1 MAVVIPGIAV
11 TLLIAPAALG
21 LGWAAQPLAALLVA
35 ALCGLG
41 VALTQPPQSP
51 GSPLADARRV
61 VVLICVL
68 AAAAGLSG
76 ALATRDMTLTSLAI
90 ATACGLVGVRG
101 QGRTDRIIGWL
112 VTGVAGHLLAL
123 VLGRVADLP
132 VYQSAFLVAGV
143 AAGLLLLAALLPQL
157 RTREAL
163 SESVTVEATAY
174 AGAFFALLLASRSQP
189 YLAVFCTAWGVV
201 LGVAAARPDRSV
213 LYRRTLTW
221 FAVAHEVAAWWLY
234 LHLSGVHVIEAYSL
248 AVAVGA
254 LVIGWLETRRR
265 PELSSWAAYG
275 VALVAAFLP
284 SLTLLLDGGDS
295 SVWRRILLIT
305 GAAGTVAFGSLRR
318 QEAPIVIGGAALV
331 IAALYELWVFSTA
344 ALLGAVLA
352 LVAAMLVALGAGT
365 EQRRRRSEQL
375 RGARARL
382 R

>member
-1 MAVVIPGIAV
+1 M
-11 TLLIAPAALG
+11 
-21 LGWAAQPLAALLVA
+21 
-35 ALCGLG
+35 
-41 VALTQPPQSP
+41 
-51 GSPLADARRV
+51 
-61 VVLICVL
+61 
-68 AAAAGLSG
+68 
-76 ALATRDMTLTSLAI
+76 
-90 ATACGLVGVRG
+90 
-101 QGRTDRIIGWL
+101 
-112 VTGVAGHLLAL
+112 
-123 VLGRVADLP
+123 
-132 VYQSAFLVAGV
+132 
-143 AAGLLLLAALLPQL
+143 
-157 RTREAL
+157 
-163 SESVTVEATAY
+163 
-174 AGAFFALLLASRSQP
+174 
-189 YLAVFCTAWGVV
+189 
-201 LGVAAARPDRSV
+201 
-213 LYRRTLTW
+213 
-221 FAVAHEVAAWWLY
+221 AAWWLY

-295 SVWRRILLIT
+295 TVWRRILLIT

-318 QEAPIVIGGAALV
+318 QQAPIVIGGAALV